1 MSGSRIFTGDF
12 YPQFTRLIL
21 DKLVEL
27 SSGGNFPAL
36 GHWYASVYVC
46 RQMTVLPVAES
57 LRLPI
62 VAAKF
67 GIVVA
72 HDKSVAWE
80 PWFGTQARA

>member
-1 MSGSRIFTGDF
+1 VLESRIFTGDF
-12 YPQFTRLIL
+12 YPQVTRLIP
-21 DKLVEL
+21 DKLGEI
-27 SSGGNFPAL
+27 SSGGNIPML

-46 RQMTVLPVAES
+46 RQMTVLPVVES

-80 PWFGTQARA
+80 PWFGTRARA